1 LESGEPIVGID
12 RIQPVLVRI
21 QLALTELWRG
31 YGVTP
36 DAVIGHSMG
45 RYPPRWWPVR

>member
-1 LESGEPIVGID
+1 M
-12 RIQPVLVRI
+12 
-21 QLALTELWRG
+21 QLALTALWRS

-45 RYPPRWWPVR
+45 EVAAAVVWVVLRFVWNSRVS